1 MTTTPPKTPSGVGH
15 FDSPTWRSASQD
27 GQILFIQQSVQQ
39 TCQAVKEASGGE
51 DVGAGREEPGI
62 GDGKGRVGEGKKT
75 AVDKGEDLS

>member
-1 MTTTPPKTPSGVGH
+1 M
-15 FDSPTWRSASQD
+15 
-27 GQILFIQQSVQQ
+27 
-39 TCQAVKEASGGE
+39 KEASGGE